1 MQSNA
6 IRYALTRMKRL
17 RGYLDHGFFELDN
30 NTAER
35 SMRGISIGRKNYMF
49 VGSERGGKSA
59 AIIYTLIET
68 AKLNSVDPQA
78 WLTDTLNRIADH
90 KINRIDELL
99 PWNYRGRKRRLPF
112 FMQSTLNTGP
122 KVCDHLTP
130 A

>member
-1 MQSNA
+1 MSDGA
-6 IRYALTRMKRL
+6 DAGCELTEL
-17 RGYLDHGFFELDN
+17 LGLDMD
-30 NTAER
+30 R
-35 SMRGISIGRKNYMF
+35 STLAGW
-49 VGSERGGKSA
+49 VGKSA
-59 AIIYTLIET
+59 ALLEPLAEAIKRHVLSGQAIFADDTPVKMLAPGNGTTKT
-68 AKLNSVDPQA
+68 ARFWA
-78 WLTDTLNRIADH
+78 YDTLNRIADH

>member
-1 MQSNA
+1 MSDGA
-6 IRYALTRMKRL
+6 DAGCELTEL
-17 RGYLDHGFFELDN
+17 LGLDMD
-30 NTAER
+30 R
-35 SMRGISIGRKNYMF
+35 STLAGW
-49 VGSERGGKSA
+49 VGKSA
-59 AIIYTLIET
+59 ALLEPLAEAIKRHVLSGQAIFADDTPVKMLAPGNGTTKT
-68 AKLNSVDPQA
+68 ARFWAYDI
-78 WLTDTLNRIADH
+78 LNRIADH

>member
-1 MQSNA
+1 VSDGA
-6 IRYALTRMKRL
+6 DAGCELTEL
-17 RGYLDHGFFELDN
+17 LGLDMD
-30 NTAER
+30 R
-35 SMRGISIGRKNYMF
+35 STLAGW
-49 VGSERGGKSA
+49 VGKSA
-59 AIIYTLIET
+59 ALLEPLAEAIKRHVLSGQAIFADDTPVKMLAPGNGTTKT
-68 AKLNSVDPQA
+68 ARFWA
-78 WLTDTLNRIADH
+78 YDTLNRIADH

>member
-1 MQSNA
+1 MEAWDKLLIHRRSDTLALLEPLAEA
-6 IRYALTRMKRL
+6 IKRHVL
-17 RGYLDHGFFELDN
+17 SGQAIFADDTPVKMLAPGN
-30 NTAER
+30 GTTKTAR
-35 SMRGISIGRKNYMF
+35 FWAY
-49 VGSERGGKSA
+49 
-59 AIIYTLIET
+59 
-68 AKLNSVDPQA
+68 
-78 WLTDTLNRIADH
+78 DTLNRIADH